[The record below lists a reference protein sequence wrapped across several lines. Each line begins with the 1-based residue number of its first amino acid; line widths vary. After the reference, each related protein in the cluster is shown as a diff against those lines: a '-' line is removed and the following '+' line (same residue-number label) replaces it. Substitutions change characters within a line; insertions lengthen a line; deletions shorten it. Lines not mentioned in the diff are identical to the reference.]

1 MCVRSVCSVCVVLVC
16 TLYVNSMWY
25 LCGVCGVELCGVC
38 VSWCVCV
45 VGLCMRVIVCV

>member
-25 LCGVCGVELCGVC
+25 LCSVCGMCVVCVEWSCVVYVSHGVC
-38 VSWCVCV
+38 V
-45 VGLCMRVIVCV
+45 